1 MEYVRHVCQ
10 RSNRCPSRPLQE
22 KAYVCR
28 RVPMCATCAARVPAI
43 QEENNN
49 NNNEI
54 KKIEEKA
61 FTVAPVHPWHP

>member
-28 RVPMCATCAARVPAI
+28 TCAAVCHVCRTRASYTRR
-43 QEENNN
+43 
-49 NNNEI
+49 
-54 KKIEEKA
+54 K
-61 FTVAPVHPWHP
+61 

>member
-28 RVPMCATCAARVPAI
+28 TCAAVCQCVPRVPHAC
-43 QEENNN
+43 QLYK
-49 NNNEI
+49 
-54 KKIEEKA
+54 KKITTTTMKSKK
-61 FTVAPVHPWHP
+61 